1 MSGTTTRALR
11 AAAMLRR
18 AADRAFS
25 LLAPPFCRHCRSPLW
40 DHDQP
45 FLCRKCAADVI
56 WAGRNAC
63 RTCGFP
69 LGPHLPPQP
78 DCREC
83 RDKRL
88 NLSATAAVTRYAKG
102 ARSLVL
108 AFKFGGEMELARALG
123 SLMAHRLRDA
133 DFPAPDVVAAA
144 ASHSMRSRRRGFD
157 PAVLL
162 ADRVAAEA
170 GLAAET
176 RLLTRMRDTKPQ
188 STLLREERLH
198 NMAHAFRA
206 NRRLDGATV
215 LLVDDVMTTGATL
228 ADCARACRD
237 AGASQVYGLVF
248 AR

>member
-1 MSGTTTRALR
+1 MSGTTNKALR
-11 AAAMLRR
+11 AAALLHR
-18 AADRAFS
+18 AVDTAFS
-25 LLAPPFCRHCRSPLW
+25 LLTPPFCRHCRTALW

-45 FLCRKCAADVI
+45 FLCRKCAADVM
-56 WAGRNAC
+56 WADRHAC
-63 RTCGFP
+63 PACGFP
-69 LGPHLPPQP
+69 LGSAVPSQA

-83 RDKRL
+83 RGKRL
-88 NLSATAAVTRYAKG
+88 NLTAAASVVRYAKG

-144 ASHSMRSRRRGFD
+144 ASHAARSRRRGFD

-162 ADRVAAEA
+162 ADRVASEA
-170 GLAAET
+170 GLRADT
-176 RLLTRMRDTKPQ
+176 RLLVRMRDTKPQ
-188 STLLREERLH
+188 STLLREERAR

-206 NRRLDGATV
+206 NRSLDGATV

-237 AGASQVYGLVF
+237 AGARRVYALVF